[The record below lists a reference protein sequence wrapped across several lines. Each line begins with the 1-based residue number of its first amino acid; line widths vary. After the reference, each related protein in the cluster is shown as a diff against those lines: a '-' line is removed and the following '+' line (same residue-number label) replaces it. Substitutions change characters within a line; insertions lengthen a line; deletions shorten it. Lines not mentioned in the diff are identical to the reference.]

1 MTQTTGR
8 ADRAARICLVTA
20 FWVPLAACTYL
31 ALTPSP
37 PSPMFRV
44 SDIVLHALAFSYLT
58 FSLGLAYRG
67 IGRPMLVVWMLAYG
81 AFIEG
86 VQSFE
91 TARSAEVKDLLV
103 DVAGIIVGLG
113 ALQILGDWSRR
124 TLRTLLGY
132 SFGASSGE

>member
-1 MTQTTGR
+1 MIPVTGR
-8 ADRAARICLVTA
+8 VDRAARVCLATA

-58 FSLGLAYRG
+58 FALGLAYRSM
-67 IGRPMLVVWMLAYG
+67 GRPMLMVWMLGYG
-81 AFIEG
+81 MFIEG

-103 DVAGIIVGLG
+103 DVAGIVVGLG
-113 ALQILGDWSRR
+113 VLQLLGDWSRR
-124 TLRTLLGY
+124 TLRALLGY
-132 SFGASSGE
+132 SIGESLGD